1 MIWKVISNLFIIPL
15 RYIIELIF
23 SVLSRITG
31 NYGLSIICVSVVV
44 QVLVLPLY
52 KSADAVQE
60 KERNKQKS
68 MEKWVNHIKKTFSG
82 NERFMMLS
90 AYYNEQ
96 NYKPYYSLK
105 SSVSLLLQ
113 IPFFIAAYNF
123 LSTLQCLGGVSF
135 LFLRDLLKPDAL
147 FSIGGFSVNVMPIL
161 MTVINIA
168 SGMIYTRG
176 FPIKEKIQLF
186 GMAAIFLV
194 LLYNSPSGLVL
205 YWTMNNLFSLLKN
218 VFMKLV
224 KDPKRVIRYILVVV
238 GFGITVLTLRQ
249 SGFSTSKKL
258 LCFGFALVCFIP
270 QLVFITKRFIDQSE
284 KQSEEVQEN
293 MGWFFFICAI
303 IVSLI
308 MGFVIPVSVVSS
320 SPEEFIR
327 PSYGPMRLIFD
338 VFTVSLGF
346 FLVWGGIFFALTP
359 PRLKKTFVYAY
370 LVIIGFSLVDF
381 FIFGKNAGLISSE
394 LVFDNDQTHSY
405 AQILLSFLGSVLC
418 STALIAA
425 YKLFRVAFKK
435 VLIIIL
441 LSLLVLSSVWSVRV
455 IRVAYPLE
463 TKKTYTSDD
472 KVFSLSTKGR
482 NVIVLMLDR
491 AMGSYLPYVVN
502 ERQDVA
508 QALAEFTYYPNTLS
522 FGKHTNF
529 ASAALFGGYEYTP
542 EEINKR
548 TDMTLVE
555 KQNEALTVMPLLF
568 SENGYEVTVCDPP
581 YAGYQWIP
589 DISIYDSYPEIKAY
603 NLTGRYAF
611 EKTDKNQ
618 MENDHTRR
626 LFFYSLMKCSPLLLS
641 NTIYDY
647 GYYFSVENLSYSFEF
662 KNSVAA
668 LQWLPLVTE
677 TKDDSSDC
685 FVMMQNDTPHQPNIL
700 IYPGYELFSDGDQY
714 EADPGIRVA
723 SDGSVLDLSDKL
735 DRAHYHSFA
744 LSMILLSRW
753 IDFMKENDVWD
764 NTRMIIVSD
773 HGIAKIDSPRPVDNM
788 EVVGAFNPVLLVKD
802 FSDGNRQKEMKTNYS
817 FMTNADV
824 PTLSVSGIIPN
835 AVNPF
840 TGKQI
845 NSMDKKT
852 HQQMVTTS
860 GLFDA
865 DGKNAKKTQFDTS
878 DGHWYAVSDNIF
890 DLNNWHL
897 VE

>member
-1 MIWKVISNLFIIPL
+1 MIWKTLSNLFIIPL
-15 RYIIELIF
+15 RYIIEMIF

-31 NYGLSIICVSVVV
+31 NYGLSIICVSIVV
-44 QVLVLPLY
+44 QILVFPLY

-60 KERNKQKS
+60 KERKKQKS

-176 FPIKEKIQLF
+176 FPIKEKIQLY

-205 YWTMNNLFSLLKN
+205 YWTMNNLFSMLKN

-224 KDPKRVIRYILVVV
+224 KNPKRVINFILVIV

-249 SGFSTSKKL
+249 PEFSTSRKL
-258 LCFGFALVCFIP
+258 LCFGFAVLCFIP
-270 QLVFITKRFIDQSE
+270 QLIVVTKRFTNQSE
-284 KQSEEVQEN
+284 KNLPEVQEN
-293 MGWFFFICAI
+293 IGWLFFNCAL

-308 MGFVIPVSVVSS
+308 VGFVIPVSVVSA

-327 PSYGPMRLIFD
+327 PSYGPMRLVLD
-338 VFTVSLGF
+338 VFFVSSGF

-359 PRLKKTFVYAY
+359 SRLKKVFIYIY

-381 FIFGKNAGLISSE
+381 FFFGKNAGFISSE
-394 LVFDNDQTHSY
+394 LVFDNYQSHSS
-405 AQILLSFLGSVLC
+405 AEIVLSFLGSALC
-418 STALIAA
+418 SILLI
-425 YKLFRVAFKK
+425 FAFKIFRK
-435 VLIIIL
+435 AFKRIVIIIL
-441 LSLLVLSSVWSVRV
+441 LSLLILSSVWSAR
-455 IRVAYPLE
+455 IISVAYPLE
-463 TKKTYTSDD
+463 TKTTQPSD
-472 KVFSLSTKGR
+472 KKQFSLSTKGR

-491 AMGSYLPYVVN
+491 AMGSYLPFVVN
-502 ERQDVA
+502 ERPDVA
-508 QALAEFTYYPNTLS
+508 RALAEFTFYPNTLS

-529 ASAALFGGYEYTP
+529 AAAALFGGYEYTP

-568 SENGYEVTVCDPP
+568 SDNGYEVTVCDPP

-589 DISIYDSYPEIKAY
+589 DLSIYDSYPEIKAC
-603 NLTGRYAF
+603 NLTGRYSV
-611 EKTDKNQ
+611 EETDNDQ
-618 MENDHTRR
+618 MEKNHTRR
-626 LFFYSLMKCSPLLLS
+626 LFLYSFMKCSPLFLS
-641 NTIYDY
+641 NAIYDD
-647 GYYFSVENLSYSFEF
+647 GSYFSVERLNYDFEF
-662 KNSVAA
+662 KNAVAV
-668 LQWLPLVTE
+668 LQRLPFITE
-677 TKDDSSDC
+677 IKDDSSDC
-685 FVMMQNDTPHQPNIL
+685 FVMMQNDTPHQPSIL
-700 IYPGYELFSDGDQY
+700 VYPDYELFGNEDQNV
-714 EADPGIRVA
+714 ADPGIRVA
-723 SDGSVLDLSDKL
+723 SDGSVLDLSDYL
-735 DRAHYHSFA
+735 DRAHYHAFA
-744 LSMILLSRW
+744 LSMILVSRW
-753 IDFMKENDVWD
+753 IDFMKENNVWD

-802 FSDGNRQKEMKTNYS
+802 FSNGQTQMNMDHS

-824 PTLSVSGIIPN
+824 PTLAVSDIIPN
-835 AVNPF
+835 AENPF

-845 NSMDKKT
+845 NNVEKKT

-860 GLFDA
+860 GLYDA
-865 DGKNAKKTQFDTS
+865 DGRNANKTQFDTS